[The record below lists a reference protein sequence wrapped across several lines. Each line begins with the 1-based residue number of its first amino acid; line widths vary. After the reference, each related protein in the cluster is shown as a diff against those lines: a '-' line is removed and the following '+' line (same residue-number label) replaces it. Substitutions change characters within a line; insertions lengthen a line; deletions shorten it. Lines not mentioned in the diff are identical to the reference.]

1 MHHAGSL
8 ALDVHILYL
17 VYYPSLIPRP
27 ETLEFTM
34 VPKNHVAHCLI
45 TVLRKQLALEHCY
58 IYWCIV
64 HVLVMVKG
72 CFLCKNDLILLI
84 YMYKYS
90 LLLIH
95 VWYMYVDAYET
106 NLMLCWSWFWY
117 FYLTVYNSVTLWV
130 AFDCFISRMPT
141 WLHSKV
147 PTTDS

>member
-1 MHHAGSL
+1 MLLSL
-8 ALDVHILYL
+8 L
-17 VYYPSLIPRP
+17 PFTNS
-27 ETLEFTM
+27 ETKNTGITM
-34 VPKNHVAHCLI
+34 VLKNYVAHCLI
-45 TVLRKQLALEHCY
+45 TVLRKQLALEHFY

-95 VWYMYVDAYET
+95 VWYVDAYET

-117 FYLTVYNSVTLWV
+117 FYLTVYNSQLLCEWRLTASLGGCLLGYTQKYQQLIHKS
-130 AFDCFISRMPT
+130 FFI
-141 WLHSKV
+141 
-147 PTTDS
+147 

>member
-1 MHHAGSL
+1 MLLSL
-8 ALDVHILYL
+8 L
-17 VYYPSLIPRP
+17 PFTNS
-27 ETLEFTM
+27 ETKNTGITM
-34 VPKNHVAHCLI
+34 VLKNYVAHCLI
-45 TVLRKQLALEHCY
+45 TVLRKQLALEHFY

-95 VWYMYVDAYET
+95 VWYVDAYET

-117 FYLTVYNSVTLWV
+117 FYLTVYMYNSVTLWV
-130 AFDCFISRMPT
+130 AFDCFIRRMPT